1 MADKDSFQQDID
13 ALIKSSELY
22 FIGKRLP
29 VDWYEGFGDWLP
41 LADAGDAKAQFNVG
55 YCYEHG
61 EGTHHDLA
69 KAYDYYTKASN
80 QLDPRAH
87 YNLGMMY
94 LNGVHVEKSK
104 DQALKLFTQ
113 AMEMGDV
120 RAPRWV
126 FDDKARNAYQA
137 GNTQEAKQHLLNLLD
152 LSKLNFRND
161 DKRIAEA
168 GVVALS
174 FSECQLVIYE
184 TEKRRYGSDL
194 QYIATLA
201 KLEAKVD
208 IPADIRNAGYN
219 VVLDNDQFFYN
230 MEKSETYT
238 LDHSMVDTFI
248 RNPDRAFFSDSK
260 LALGKKSHEVVYKN
274 VTITFG
280 FSQYYNLDFNKPIS
294 ITIPAKESGCFILTA
309 CFESYDAP
317 TVFAFRQYRDNHLS
331 RTSLGRGFI
340 EWYYTY
346 GPTMA
351 EFISDK
357 PKIKSI
363 LKLIFNQLAKVLPR

>member
-80 QLDPRAH
+80 QSDPGAR
-87 YNLGMMY
+87 YNLGLMY

-104 DQALKLFTQ
+104 DQALELFTQ
-113 AMEMGDV
+113 AMEMGEV

-126 FDDKARNAYQA
+126 LDEKARSAYKA
-137 GNTQEAKQHLLNLLD
+137 GNTGEAKKHLIEMLRLA
-152 LSKLNFRND
+152 KVNFRLD
-161 DKRIAEA
+161 DQRVAEA
-168 GVVALS
+168 GIVALA
-174 FSECQLVIYE
+174 FSESELAIYKTE
-184 TEKRRYGSDL
+184 THTWEDGRPTFVNIEVKED
-194 QYIATLA
+194 
-201 KLEAKVD
+201 V
-208 IPADIRNAGYN
+208 PADIRKVGYN
-219 VVLDNDQFFYN
+219 AQLDN
-230 MEKSETYT
+230 EKLYWKIEKDNAYT
-238 LDHSMVDTFI
+238 LASHAKLGRKSYTLTFE
-248 RNPDRAFFSDSK
+248 R
-260 LALGKKSHEVVYKN
+260 
-274 VTITFG
+274 VTITYG
-280 FSQYYNLDFNKPIS
+280 YTTYYELDFNKPIS
-294 ITIPAKESGCFILTA
+294 ITIPEKSGCFILTA
-309 CFESYDAP
+309 CYESYDAP

-340 EWYYTY
+340 DWYYTY